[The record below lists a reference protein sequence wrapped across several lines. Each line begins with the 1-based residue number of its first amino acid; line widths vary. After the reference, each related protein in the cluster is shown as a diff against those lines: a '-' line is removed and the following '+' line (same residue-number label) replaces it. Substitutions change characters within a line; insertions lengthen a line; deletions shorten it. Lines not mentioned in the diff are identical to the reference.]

1 MEQLTESPALL
12 EDEKKRQ
19 GIGIAET
26 TQKGQIDAHYRP
38 LHNMAINWA
47 SNKSIAGLERA

>member
-1 MEQLTESPALL
+1 VEQLTESPALL